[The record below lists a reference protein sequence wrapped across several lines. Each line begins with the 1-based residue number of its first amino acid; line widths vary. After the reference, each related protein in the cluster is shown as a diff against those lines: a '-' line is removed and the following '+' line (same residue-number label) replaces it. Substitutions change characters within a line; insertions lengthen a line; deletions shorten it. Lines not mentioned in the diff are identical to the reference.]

1 MPEPHEQDTTPPI
14 GPLAPPRPAGARR
27 NLLRDADHP
36 AFPMGAAAEAI
47 GVTPGFLRAL
57 GRAGL
62 FQPHRSTGG
71 HRRYSR
77 TDLEHAA
84 RARELVDEGVPVAA
98 AVRIVH
104 LESQLA
110 AANAALDLLRRRQSS
125 DGTARGATGR
135 SNQVDLG
142 HNGG

>member
-1 MPEPHEQDTTPPI
+1 MPEPHDQDTTPI
-14 GPLAPPRPAGARR
+14 GPLTPSRPARVRR
-27 NLLRDADHP
+27 NLLRNADHP
-36 AFPMGAAAEAI
+36 AYPMGAAAEAI

-57 GRAGL
+57 GKAGL

-84 RARELVDEGVPVAA
+84 RARELVDEGVPVTA
-98 AVRIVH
+98 AVRIVR

-125 DGTARGATGR
+125 DGPTRGGAGPGI
-135 SNQVDLG
+135 QVDPDRS
-142 HNGG
+142 GG

>member
-1 MPEPHEQDTTPPI
+1 MSEPHQQDTPPS
-14 GPLAPPRPAGARR
+14 GPLTPTRPAGGRR

-36 AFPMGAAAEAI
+36 AYPMGAAAEAI

-57 GRAGL
+57 GKAGL
-62 FQPHRSTGG
+62 FEPRRSTGG

-98 AVRIVH
+98 AVRIVQ
-104 LESQLA
+104 LEAQLA
-110 AANAALDLLRRRQSS
+110 AANAALDLLRRRRSS
-125 DGTARGATGR
+125 DGTGRGGTER
-135 SNQVDLG
+135 RNRVDPD
-142 HNGG
+142 HSGG